1 MTPPSLTKKQRAL
14 VDEIDQVFCL
24 LELDYFRVLAYERKS
39 RTVRL
44 ELAKRHAIRGEVI
57 TQHTLIDERLS
68 SVLCDYFFGRH
79 RSYIRLWRTKKFRN
93 FNHHVLQELSLLKKL
108 AFVREIL
115 AIPKPIVNDI
125 EKINGLR
132 NALAHAFFPENLKR
146 PRLQYKGTDIFS
158 FPGIKHMLDDTLA
171 IYKYFD
177 RKRYFY

>member
-1 MTPPSLTKKQRAL
+1 MPPTLTKKQKAL
-14 VDEIDQVFCL
+14 IDEIDQIFSL
-24 LELDYFRVLAYERKS
+24 LDLDYFRILAYERKS

-79 RSYIRLWRTKKFRN
+79 RSYIRLWRTKKFKN
-93 FNHHVLQELSLLKKL
+93 FNHYVLQELSLVKKL
-108 AFVREIL
+108 AFVKEIL
-115 AIPKPIVNDI
+115 DISRPIANDI

-132 NALAHAFFPENLKR
+132 NALAHAFFPENLRR

-158 FPGIKHMLDDTLA
+158 LLGIRRLLEDTSA
-171 IYKYFD
+171 IHEYFN

>member
-1 MTPPSLTKKQRAL
+1 MASGLTKKQKGL
-14 VDEIDQVFCL
+14 VDEINQIFSL
-24 LELDYFRVLAYERKS
+24 LELDYFRILACEGRS
-39 RTVRL
+39 RAERL

-79 RSYIRLWRTKKFRN
+79 RSYIALWRTKKFKN
-93 FNHHVLQELSLLKKL
+93 FNHYVLQELSLLKKL

-115 AIPKPIVNDI
+115 NIPKPIVNDI
-125 EKINGLR
+125 EKINALR
-132 NALAHAFFPENLKR
+132 NALAHAFFPENLRR

-158 FPGIKHMLDDTLA
+158 ILGIPRLLEDTSA
-171 IYKYFD
+171 IHSYFD